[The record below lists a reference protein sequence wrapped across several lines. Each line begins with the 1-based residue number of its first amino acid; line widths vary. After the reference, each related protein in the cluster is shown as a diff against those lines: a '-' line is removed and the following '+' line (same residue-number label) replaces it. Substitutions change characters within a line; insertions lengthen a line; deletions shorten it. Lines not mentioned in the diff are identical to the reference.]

1 MSILRQLRMTYMI
14 RSSNPVRNKLP
25 KFLSSLLSIVVV
37 SLVVGCAAAPKPL
50 TGLVPGREVET
61 LQSPVSVSVKTAS
74 RSMGG
79 RGYLIFKRPDRF
91 HLAVLSPFGPTLAD
105 IYSDGERLTCVV
117 PGRQAAYSG
126 RIEELPDGHGLRAWA
141 MLRWVVER
149 TPVAGPALEQENVN
163 GAGVRERL
171 FYNDQGLL
179 ERKVTEEGDQ
189 VAYRDYRN
197 VAGVPFPESIELANR
212 WGDTVRIVFD
222 EPEVNR
228 PVDDVAL
235 TPRLEG
241 VTVLPLGEFRGF

>member
-1 MSILRQLRMTYMI
+1 MTYMI
-14 RSSNPVRNKLP
+14 RSSNPVRDKLP
-25 KFLSSLLSIVVV
+25 RFLSSLLLIAIVY
-37 SLVVGCAAAPKPL
+37 LIAGCAAAPKPL

-61 LQSPVSVSVKTAS
+61 LQSSISVSIKTTT

-91 HLAVLSPFGPTLAD
+91 HLAILSPFGPTLAD

-117 PGRQAAYSG
+117 PGQAAYSG
-126 RIEELPDGHGLRAWA
+126 RIEELPDGHGLRALA

-149 TPVAGPALEQENVN
+149 TPLAGPAPERDNVN

-179 ERKVTEEGDQ
+179 ERKETEEGDR
-189 VAYRDYRN
+189 VDYRDYRN
-197 VAGVPFPESIELANR
+197 VEGVPFPETIELANGL
-212 WGDTVRIVFD
+212 GDTVRIVFD

-228 PVDDVAL
+228 PVDDAAL
-235 TPRLEG
+235 APRLEG